1 MATRFFLTRT
11 EAMYKILEKKWLI
24 LWKSLAALKEDGA
37 VFSNILREH
46 IKTEGEYGVNVK
58 WNDRYLMGLEDLDKD
73 HKQLFQI
80 SSRIIDTIQKS
91 DGTNEWERMFA
102 VREGVK
108 YLKNYFLEHAAREEA
123 YMRRIGY
130 RDYAVYKYLHDEFQF
145 GYMARFDSVIGRGSC
160 TREEAFEFVGGGIG
174 WLLEHVATADMA
186 IVGKGVLCWP
196 AARKLDHGVIA
207 EEINR
212 MFVATLNME
221 VHATVLNEQ
230 YIGEPFGDG
239 IYQSFLYRKGE
250 REMSVVAGI
259 EKKFLIR
266 IAQSVYDDG
275 LEDADALILSSIEIF
290 GANFWRTLGERLIKS
305 DDKVEYL
312 RGRFLSLKQLRE
324 TMVSNPPA
332 ISVLFGSDMG
342 KFFIASEDSYFPDHM
357 KNPSADR

>member
-1 MATRFFLTRT
+1 MQ
-11 EAMYKILEKKWLI
+11 
-24 LWKSLAALKEDGA
+24 
-37 VFSNILREH
+37 
-46 IKTEGEYGVNVK
+46 VK
-58 WNDRYLMGLEDLDKD
+58 WNDHYLMGLATLDKD

-80 SSRIIDTIQKS
+80 AGRIIETVEKS
-91 DGTNEWERMFA
+91 DGLNEEARIFV

-123 YMRRIGY
+123 YMRQIGY
-130 RDYAVYKYLHDEFQF
+130 RDYAFHKYLHDEFQF
-145 GYMARFDSVIGRGSC
+145 GHLARFETVIERGSC
-160 TREEAFEFVGGGIG
+160 TRDEVFEFVGTGIG
-174 WLLEHVATADMA
+174 WLLEHVSTADMA

-196 AARKLDHGVIA
+196 AARELNQSAI
-207 EEINR
+207 EEEVNR